1 MDVRAVRALLCCLVV
16 LGGLGIGAGVAPFA
30 ATASGSGLWFDGGD
44 SPATATTETD
54 PATGSITDGGR
65 EAATAPDVAT
75 LQEDDELTL
84 SGYHKINVEIDLH
97 GNGSAT
103 WTVEYRYRLDDGND
117 TVDWES
123 LRADVENR
131 PDAYLESFEAD
142 REQTLAVAEN
152 ETDRNMTMENFAVE
166 TDESSDPQDYGY
178 VRFTFDWGSFSHV
191 EVNRIEAGDAL
202 EGFVMDERTQLVV
215 TWPDEYNNVSVE
227 PEPDDTG
234 ETAVF
239 WFGDETRE
247 FVDGEPR
254 IELIQTGGE
263 PIESPA
269 DTREDVSLS
278 WLAGL
283 GVALLVVVALALGW
297 WWATHRNGGGMP
309 SEHPAG
315 PAANAEPQV
324 DVDEPNEPTEPPL
337 ELLSNEERVMRLLE
351 ERGGRIKQQQ
361 VVTELDWTEA
371 KTSQVVSGLREEDQI
386 EVFRIGRENVLSL
399 PDDDAGR
406 SDSDTRADVD
416 EDELDTGGES

>member
-16 LGGLGIGAGVAPFA
+16 LGGLGVGAGLAPLTA
-30 ATASGSGLWFDGGD
+30 AESGFDGSG
-44 SPATATTETD
+44 SPATAGTG
-54 PATGSITDGGR
+54 PATWDDAGSGSST
-65 EAATAPDVAT
+65 ATAADVAT
-75 LQEDDELTL
+75 VQEDDELTL
-84 SGYHKINVEIDLH
+84 SGYHKINVEIELY

-123 LRADVENR
+123 LRADVEDR

-142 REQTLAVAEN
+142 RDKTLAVAMN
-152 ETDRNMTMENFAVE
+152 ETGRNMTMENFAVE
-166 TDESSDPQDYGY
+166 TDESADPQEYGY
-178 VRFTFDWGSFSHV
+178 IRFTFDWGSFSHV

-202 EGFVMDERTQLVV
+202 EGFVMDERTQLVI
-215 TWPDEYNNVSVE
+215 TWPEEYNNVSVE

-239 WFGDETRE
+239 WFGDQTRE

-254 IELIQTGGE
+254 IELIQTGGG
-263 PIESPA
+263 PVESPG
-269 DTREDVSLS
+269 DTRENVPLS

-283 GVALLVVVALALGW
+283 GATLLVVVVLALGW
-297 WWATHRNGGGMP
+297 WWATHREGDGET

-315 PAANAEPQV
+315 PATNTEPPT
-324 DVDEPNEPTEPPL
+324 DVDEPDEPTGPPL

-361 VVTELDWTEA
+361 VVAELDWTEA

-399 PDDDAGR
+399 PDDADR
-406 SDSDTRADVD
+406 SEIDTDVD
-416 EDELDTGGES
+416 EDELDASGEP

>member
-16 LGGLGIGAGVAPFA
+16 LGGLGVGAGVAPFA
-30 ATASGSGLWFDGGD
+30 VTGSGFDGGG
-44 SPATATTETD
+44 SPVTAVTE
-54 PATGSITDGGR
+54 PATGSVIDGERG
-65 EAATAPDVAT
+65 AATTPDVAT

-84 SGYHKINVEIDLH
+84 SGYHEISVEIDLH

-123 LRADVENR
+123 LQADVENR

-152 ETDRNMTMENFAVE
+152 ETDRNMTMENFVVE
-166 TDESSDPQDYGY
+166 TDESSDPQYGK

-202 EGFVMDERTQLVV
+202 EGFVMDERTQLVI
-215 TWPDEYNNVSVE
+215 TWPDGYNNVSVE

-263 PIESPA
+263 PIESPE
-269 DTREDVSLS
+269 DTREDVPLS

-283 GVALLVVVALALGW
+283 GIALLVVVALALGW
-297 WWATHRNGGGMP
+297 WWATHRNGGEDP

-315 PAANAEPQV
+315 PATNAEPQV
-324 DVDEPNEPTEPPL
+324 DVDEPNEPTGPPL

-351 ERGGRIKQQQ
+351 EHGGRIKQQQ

-399 PDDDAGR
+399 PDDAGR
-406 SDSDTRADVD
+406 SDIDTDTETYTDVD